1 MNDLSVCDLDL
12 DGVALGALLLLGEV
26 QRLAPALNQLVLPNA
41 LILLFIILLVIAALV
56 LDCLIL
62 LRSFSNY
69 HLLGCDKV
77 LFPGFGNST
86 YVPPLKISIQNK
98 GHH

>member
-12 DGVALGALLLLGEV
+12 DGVALCALLLLGEV